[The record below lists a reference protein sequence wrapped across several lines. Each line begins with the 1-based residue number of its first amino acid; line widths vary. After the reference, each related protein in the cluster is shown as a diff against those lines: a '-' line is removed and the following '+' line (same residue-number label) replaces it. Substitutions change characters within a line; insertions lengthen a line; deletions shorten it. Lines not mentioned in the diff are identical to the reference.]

1 QYRNV
6 QSIDLP
12 LGESLEDTIAR
23 VVPYYCDVILPQMQE
38 GKRIIIVAHGNS
50 LRALVKYLDK
60 MSPEEI
66 VEVNIPTGIPLIYD
80 LSADGD
86 VLRKGYLGDPKAL
99 KAKMEQIAAQGKVA
113 PTK

>member
-1 QYRNV
+1 M

-50 LRALVKYLDK
+50 LRALVKYLEK

-66 VEVNIPTGIPLIYD
+66 VEVNIPTAPIYE
-80 LSADGD
+80 SECGW
-86 VLRKGYLGDPKAL
+86 RCFEKGHLGDPST
-99 KAKMEQIAAQGKVA
+99 KAKLEQIAARELHPQNKG
-113 PTK
+113 